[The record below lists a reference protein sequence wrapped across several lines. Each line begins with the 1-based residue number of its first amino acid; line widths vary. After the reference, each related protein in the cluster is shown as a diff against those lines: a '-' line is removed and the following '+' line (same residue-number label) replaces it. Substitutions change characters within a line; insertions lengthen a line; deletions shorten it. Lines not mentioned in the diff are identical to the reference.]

1 MPAGKRV
8 PLASGGN
15 FAMIGGNMVFALRFV
30 LVFLLAVAL
39 LTGAGPVSAQD
50 NPANT
55 PPPTIAP
62 PTVAPPATETP
73 RPVSSTAERIFEAA
87 RGKLLQIRTE
97 LAATGRQ
104 STLGSAFLVDGDLAI
119 TNYHVVS
126 QYVLEPNLYRLEYF
140 TAANDHGSL
149 QVLGFDIA
157 NDLALVKIDHSQPEH
172 LVFDTRKLQDLTK
185 GEQLYAMGN
194 PLDIGFAIVEGTY
207 NGLVE
212 RSYTPHIHFSGAV
225 NPGMSGGPAVATN
238 GDVVGINV
246 ATRLDGELVSFLVPA
261 QFAVALLASAPRE
274 APKPAALR
282 AELARQVAAR
292 QSALYAKLEAV
303 GLQAAD
309 FGPYVAGESKADW
322 FTCWGQTNA
331 EMVPKPRATVET
343 TNCSGDSDIF
353 IAEDLRIG
361 QLFVTHSYIRSVD
374 LNAFQFATYVA
385 TQNGLQWPARWREK
399 WYTPPRCTQDFTRA
413 AAADKAPP
421 VEAIWCARA
430 YKDFPD
436 LYDVALTTVTQDR
449 NNEALVSRLSLQA
462 VTYEAAQS
470 LAKQFLAALQWR
482 K

>member
-1 MPAGKRV
+1 
-8 PLASGGN
+8 
-15 FAMIGGNMVFALRFV
+15 MIGRNMEFVPRFV

-39 LTGAGPVSAQD
+39 LGRAIPASAQD
-50 NPANT
+50 NPSTARQNT
-55 PPPTIAP
+55 ENAR
-62 PTVAPPATETP
+62 PA
-73 RPVSSTAERIFEAA
+73 PVSSTAERIFESA

-97 LAATGRQ
+97 LAASGRQ
-104 STLGSAFLVDGDLAI
+104 TTLGSAFLVESDLAI

-140 TAANDHGSL
+140 NAANDHGSL

-157 NDLALVKIDHSQPEH
+157 DDLALVKIDRAQPEQFA
-172 LVFDTRKLQDLTK
+172 FDPRKLDDLIK

-212 RSYTPHIHFSGAV
+212 RSYTPRIHFSGAV
-225 NPGMSGGPAVATN
+225 NPGMSGGPAVARN

-261 QFAVALLASAPRE
+261 QYAVALLAHAPRDP
-274 APKPAALR
+274 PKPETLR
-282 AELARQVAAR
+282 AELSRQLAAR
-292 QSALYAKLEAV
+292 QTELYARLEAA
-303 GLQAAD
+303 GLQAAA

-331 EMVPKPRATVET
+331 EQVPKPRAMVET
-343 TNCSGDSDIF
+343 TNCSSESDIF
-353 IAEDLRIG
+353 VAGDLSVG
-361 QLFVTHSYIRSVD
+361 GVYVTHSYIRSVD
-374 LNAFQFATYVA
+374 LNAFQFATYVSR
-385 TQNGLQWPARWREK
+385 QNGLQWPARWREK
-399 WYTPPRCTQDFTRA
+399 WYTPPRCTQDFIRA
-413 AAADKAPP
+413 APADIGPP

-436 LYDVALTTVTQDR
+436 LYDVALTTITQDR
-449 NNEALVSRLSLQA
+449 NREALVSRLSLQA
-462 VTYEAAQS
+462 VTYEAARS
-470 LAKQFLAALQWR
+470 LAKQFLAALQWQ

>member
-1 MPAGKRV
+1 
-8 PLASGGN
+8 
-15 FAMIGGNMVFALRFV
+15 MIGGDMVFAPRFV
-30 LVFLLAVAL
+30 FGFLLAVAL
-39 LTGAGPVSAQD
+39 LTGGAPVSAQN
-50 NPANT
+50 NPAATT
-55 PPPTIAP
+55 PPA
-62 PTVAPPATETP
+62 AEAP
-73 RPVSSTAERIFEAA
+73 RPVSSTAERIFETA

-104 STLGSAFLVDGDLAI
+104 STLGSAFLVDNELAI

-126 QYVLEPNLYRLEYF
+126 QYVLEPDLYRLEYF

-157 NDLALVKIDHSQPEH
+157 DDLALVKIDHPQQEH
-172 LVFDTRKLQDLTK
+172 LTFDPRKLDGLTK

-225 NPGMSGGPAVATN
+225 NPGMSGGPAVATD

-246 ATRLDGELVSFLVPA
+246 ATRRDGELVSFLVPA
-261 QFAVALLASAPRE
+261 QFAVALLAQAPRDP
-274 APKPAALR
+274 PKPKALR
-282 AELARQVAAR
+282 TELARQVAAR
-292 QSALYAKLEAV
+292 ESALYAKIESA
-303 GLQAAD
+303 GLQAAT

-331 EMVPKPRATVET
+331 AMVPKPRATVET

-353 IAEDLRIG
+353 VADDLRIG
-361 QLFVTHSYIRSVD
+361 HLFVTHSYIRSVD

-385 TQNGLQWPARWREK
+385 TQNGLQWPARWRER

-413 AAADKAPP
+413 DAPDKAPP

-436 LYDVALTTVTQDR
+436 LYDIALTTITQDR
-449 NNEALVSRLSLQA
+449 NSEALVSRLSLQA
-462 VTYEAAQS
+462 VTYEAAQH
-470 LAKQFLAALQWR
+470 LARQFLTTLQWH

>member
-1 MPAGKRV
+1 
-8 PLASGGN
+8 
-15 FAMIGGNMVFALRFV
+15 MIGRNMVLAPRFV

-39 LTGAGPVSAQD
+39 LGRAMPASAQ
-50 NPANT
+50 ANA
-55 PPPTIAP
+55 PTAQQGTAQP
-62 PTVAPPATETP
+62 GTETSRP
-73 RPVSSTAERIFEAA
+73 APVSSTAERIFEAA
-87 RGKLLQIRTE
+87 RAKLFQIRTE
-97 LAATGRQ
+97 LAASGRQ
-104 STLGSAFLVDGDLAI
+104 TTIGSAFLVDSDLAI

-140 TAANDHGSL
+140 TATNDHGGL

-157 NDLALVKIDHSQPEH
+157 DDLALVKIDRAQAEH
-172 LVFDTRKLQDLTK
+172 FAFDPRKLEDLIK

-207 NGLVE
+207 NGLVD

-225 NPGMSGGPAVATN
+225 NPGMSGGPAVTRN

-246 ATRLDGELVSFLVPA
+246 ATRRDGELVSFLVPA
-261 QFAVALLASAPRE
+261 QYAIALLAHAPRDP
-274 APKPAALR
+274 PKPETLR
-282 AELARQVAAR
+282 AELARQIAAR
-292 QSALYAKLEAV
+292 QTELYARLEAA
-303 GLQAAD
+303 GLQVAT

-331 EMVPKPRATVET
+331 GQVPKPRAMVES
-343 TNCSGDSDIF
+343 TNCSSESDIF
-353 IAEDLRIG
+353 VASDLIVGR
-361 QLFVTHSYIRSVD
+361 LYVTHSYIRSVD

-399 WYTPPRCTQDFTRA
+399 WYTPPRCTQAFTRIA
-413 AAADKAPP
+413 PADTGPP

-436 LYDVALTTVTQDR
+436 LYDVALTSITQDR

-462 VTYEAAQS
+462 VTYEAARS
-470 LAKQFLAALQWR
+470 LAKQFLTALQWQ

>member
-1 MPAGKRV
+1 
-8 PLASGGN
+8 
-15 FAMIGGNMVFALRFV
+15 MIGANMLSAALRYV

-39 LTGAGPVSAQD
+39 CRVDAASAQD
-50 NPANT
+50 TAPT
-55 PPPTIAP
+55 PQPT
-62 PTVAPPATETP
+62 TEAA
-73 RPVSSTAERIFEAA
+73 RPVSSTAERIFENA
-87 RGKLLQIRTE
+87 RGKLLQIHTE

-104 STLGSAFLVDGDLAI
+104 STLGSAFLVDRDIAI

-140 TAANDHGSL
+140 TAGNEHGGL

-157 NDLALVKIDHSQPEH
+157 DDLALVKIDRAQNEH
-172 LVFDTRKLQDLTK
+172 FNFDPRKLGELVK

-207 NGLVE
+207 NGLVD

-225 NPGMSGGPAVATN
+225 NPGMSGGPAVTSN
-238 GDVVGINV
+238 GNVVGINV

-261 QFAVALLASAPRE
+261 QYAIALVMQAPRE
-274 APKPAALR
+274 PPKPEALR
-282 AELARQVAAR
+282 AELARQIAAR
-292 QSALYAKLEAV
+292 ESELYAKLESV
-303 GLQAAD
+303 GLQPAN

-331 EMVPKPRATVET
+331 GQVPKPRATVET
-343 TNCSGDSDIF
+343 TNCSSESDIF
-353 IAEDLRIG
+353 IANDLRIG
-361 QLFVTHSYIRSVD
+361 HLYVTHSYIRSVD

-385 TQNGLQWPARWREK
+385 TQNGLQWPSRWREK
-399 WYTPPRCTQDFTRA
+399 WYTQPRCTQDFTRA
-413 AAADKAPP
+413 DAADTAPP

-430 YKDFPD
+430 YKDFAD
-436 LYDVALTTVTQDR
+436 LYDVALTTITQDR

-462 VTYEAAQS
+462 VTYEAARAV
-470 LAKQFLAALQWR
+470 AKQFVSALQWQ